1 METLKAAISL
11 ISKDCYMAS
20 IDLQDAYYSCK
31 VNVNDRKYFFDFSG
45 TGKHSNGLSVCTKNC
60 HEINETPFSTL
71 RKQGFSNIAN
81 IDNTLLV
88 SDSETVCAKNVK
100 TTAKLLGNLGLTVNI
115 EKSIFTPAKEIQF
128 LGSIINSNAM
138 TVSSTD
144 HRAKSIRQ
152 MCQQILASQ
161 SIVIRQLA
169 HVIGKLVASE
179 LGVQFAPL
187 YYKSLEIEKDRLLK
201 QNFGDYEA
209 RVSLSPDALI
219 TIQW

>member
-1 METLKAAISL
+1 
-11 ISKDCYMAS
+11 
-20 IDLQDAYYSCK
+20 
-31 VNVNDRKYFFDFSG
+31 
-45 TGKHSNGLSVCTKNC
+45 
-60 HEINETPFSTL
+60 
-71 RKQGFSNIAN
+71 
-81 IDNTLLV
+81 
-88 SDSETVCAKNVK
+88 
-100 TTAKLLGNLGLTVNI
+100 
-115 EKSIFTPAKEIQF
+115 
-128 LGSIINSNAM
+128 
-138 TVSSTD
+138 
-144 HRAKSIRQ
+144 

-219 TIQW
+219 TIQWWVDNVNNYPRKITRDKSENSGECIQWQWSDQDKEARINFNDCHVRVCLDNTVAVTKINKMGEKIETLKNLTKLFWEFCMKKNIWVTASQIAGVENPLDDKLIISL